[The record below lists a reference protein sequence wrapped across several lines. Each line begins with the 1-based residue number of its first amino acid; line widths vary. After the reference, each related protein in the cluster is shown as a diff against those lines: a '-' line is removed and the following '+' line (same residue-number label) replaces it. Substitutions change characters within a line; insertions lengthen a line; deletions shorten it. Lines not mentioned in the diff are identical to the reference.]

1 MKFVISLIISLSCLS
16 LSAQS
21 ATEYFNVGNPI
32 KYCGTKYYFAWSA
45 HPQANYY
52 LQEYLPQ
59 GESFERYN
67 QMFTVSVIF
76 WDRTPLEAVQAK
88 IAELEQR
95 KQTDP
100 ITNYIAAENNGE
112 YILEFIV
119 SDSNNGK
126 MNTVEVNVHHYKQMT
141 INGKTASVLSFYSSR
156 AYGDDITAFIQSIPD
171 KRNAWHEDMSNL
183 KINPKFPQEITVF

>member
-141 INGKTASVLSFYSSR
+141 INGKMASVLSFYSSR

-171 KRNAWHEDMSNL
+171 KRNVWYEDMSNL

>member
-171 KRNAWHEDMSNL
+171 KRNAWYEDMSNL